1 MKNRTKLITVICS
14 MILLVG
20 VLTSVS
26 QRIYGIHMGRISEIE
41 KIPVFFPPKV
51 NGIRVD
57 ITAKEEHEKELEEF
71 QNIEIKIDEALV
83 RLIPGNTFKV
93 YICSYTDLW
102 NFHYENKNGI
112 LKIGDEKNAK
122 YTKGRDYFTTSGLW
136 NIPENRIDIYY
147 PSGTQFQTVKIFN
160 EYGDTRINN
169 IATNTLD
176 LNMHSGNAIVE
187 NIRAKNMDL
196 KVDYGDLTL
205 ACPSDFQGGQAAFAL
220 HSGDLSVTDLYCKN
234 EIKIQS
240 ECGGF
245 MGKRLSVV
253 SLDVKS
259 HSGDVELI
267 NIQSDKITVSNNY
280 GDIGIQ
286 SLTAQELQIES
297 QNGDVNVSGD
307 LGINTTVTSQNG
319 DVKLNLAGEK
329 SAYEYML
336 SSNCGEFFV
345 NGTAV
350 EIIMNGERS
359 DSIQGGAGAKNK
371 IKAQSSNGDI
381 YLSFGKK

>member
-1 MKNRTKLITVICS
+1 M
-14 MILLVG
+14 
-20 VLTSVS
+20 
-26 QRIYGIHMGRISEIE
+26 
-41 KIPVFFPPKV
+41 
-51 NGIRVD
+51 
-57 ITAKEEHEKELEEF
+57 
-71 QNIEIKIDEALV
+71 
-83 RLIPGNTFKV
+83 
-93 YICSYTDLW
+93 
-102 NFHYENKNGI
+102 
-112 LKIGDEKNAK
+112 
-122 YTKGRDYFTTSGLW
+122 
-136 NIPENRIDIYY
+136 
-147 PSGTQFQTVKIFN
+147 
-160 EYGDTRINN
+160 
-169 IATNTLD
+169 
-176 LNMHSGNAIVE
+176 
-187 NIRAKNMDL
+187 
-196 KVDYGDLTL
+196 
-205 ACPSDFQGGQAAFAL
+205 
-220 HSGDLSVTDLYCKN
+220 
-234 EIKIQS
+234 
-240 ECGGF
+240 
-245 MGKRLSVV
+245 
-253 SLDVKS
+253 
-259 HSGDVELI
+259 ELI